1 MINYLKS
8 YIASSKYFW
17 KFRYNLIKNLSHSN
31 KSKNYYSF
39 INKIIFKL
47 KTISILDYGCGLADL
62 TFYLKNKNKDLKI
75 IGVDLN
81 QNVIEYNKKLFNKF
95 KKNSFIFSNEINI
108 DAIDI
113 QKKKLKIKKF
123 DLVIFDRVLYIMTDK
138 DINILFDYL
147 SKNAKYI
154 YIDDFYLPN
163 NYKSFYKHRDW
174 DLMLKKYKFM
184 PHSSFES
191 PHKPMFHANSKSTL
205 YKYK

>member
-1 MINYLKS
+1 
-8 YIASSKYFW
+8 
-17 KFRYNLIKNLSHSN
+17 
-31 KSKNYYSF
+31 
-39 INKIIFKL
+39 
-47 KTISILDYGCGLADL
+47 
-62 TFYLKNKNKDLKI
+62 
-75 IGVDLN
+75 
-81 QNVIEYNKKLFNKF
+81 
-95 KKNSFIFSNEINI
+95 
-108 DAIDI
+108 
-113 QKKKLKIKKF
+113 
-123 DLVIFDRVLYIMTDK
+123 MTDK

-191 PHKPMFHANSKSTL
+191 PHKSMSHANSKSTL